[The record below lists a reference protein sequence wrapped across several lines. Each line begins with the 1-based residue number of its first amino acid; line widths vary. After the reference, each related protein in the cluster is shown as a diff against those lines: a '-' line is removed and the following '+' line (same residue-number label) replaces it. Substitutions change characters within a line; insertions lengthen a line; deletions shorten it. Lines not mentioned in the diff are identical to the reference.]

1 MNINLKTLFNPRAVA
16 VIGAADEPKKLGYA
30 IFANLAG
37 NKKRKVYPVNPTFK
51 KVMGRHCYASI
62 KKISAPID
70 LAVIAVKP
78 EIVPVVLKECGEK
91 KIHHA
96 IIITAGFKEIGPE
109 GEKRERELKAI
120 AKKYKINLVG
130 PNCLGVMDTHSNLN
144 ATFGNDLP
152 KAGSIAFVSQSGA
165 VGTAMLDWAALFGV
179 GFSKFISFGNEAGA
193 TENDFLEYL
202 GADKQT
208 TAILMYLEG
217 VSDGQRFFRLAKR
230 ICKKK
235 PVLIL
240 KAGIS
245 ERGQQ
250 AVSSHTGSLAPSH
263 EVFKT
268 ACRQSGVMV
277 VESLGEM
284 FDGARLFN
292 AGFLRAPNN
301 WVILTNGGGPSIVT
315 ADLIE
320 AQNNLS
326 LCDLSEAV
334 KKKLRVVLPPSAAV
348 GNPVDIIGDAPA
360 NRYAAALKIL
370 TAEKSVEGIIV
381 LLTPQKV
388 TEIKETAQVIAKY
401 KTLKPILPLFIGG
414 QAVSAAAPLFAK
426 NKIANFTDP
435 EALVELVAAMA
446 PKIPRKKSAV
456 KHPSS
461 GQPAGRQMWFDEALV
476 LLTKYGLHSV
486 GTFVDKCQNLRRYHD
501 KISFPWAMKV
511 MSEQVVHKTDV
522 GGVEL
527 NVNSIAEA
535 EAAWERASKSVCAKF
550 PGAKI
555 DGFVVQPMI
564 KGVELIIGMKRDPN
578 FGPVIMFGL
587 GGIFVEVLKD
597 ISIRL
602 APVDMDEAVQMI
614 SEIKSA
620 PVLMG
625 ARGQK
630 ALDIK
635 ALAKILVA
643 LSHIALKEKS
653 VLEID
658 LNPVIATESG
668 VDVVDTRII
677 VKK

>member
-1 MNINLKTLFNPRAVA
+1 MILKILFNPRSVA
-16 VIGAADEPKKLGYA
+16 VIGAADDTKKLGYA
-30 IFANLAG
+30 IFANLAN
-37 NKKRKVYPVNPTFK
+37 NKKRKVYPVNPAFK
-51 KVMGRHCYASI
+51 KVMDRHCYASV
-62 KKISAPID
+62 KKISASID

-78 EIVPVVLKECGEK
+78 EIVPIVLKECGEK

-109 GEKRERELKAI
+109 GEKREGELKAI
-120 AKKYKINLVG
+120 AKKYKINIIG

-152 KAGSIAFVSQSGA
+152 KTGSIAFVSQSGA
-165 VGTAMLDWAALFGV
+165 VGTAMLDWAALSGV

-208 TAILMYLEG
+208 SAVLMYLEG

-268 ACRQSGVMV
+268 ACRQSGAMV
-277 VESLGEM
+277 VESLGEL
-284 FDGARLFN
+284 FDAARLFN
-292 AGFLRAPNN
+292 AGFLRAPNK

-326 LCDLSEAV
+326 LSVLSDVV
-334 KKKLRVVLPPSAAV
+334 KKKLKAVLPPTAAV

-360 NRYAAALKIL
+360 NRYAAALKVL

-388 TEIKETAQVIAKY
+388 TEINKTAQVITKY
-401 KTLKPILPLFIGG
+401 KSLKPILPLFIGG
-414 QAVSAAAPLFAK
+414 QEVSSANPVFAK
-426 NKIANFTDP
+426 NRIANFTDP
-435 EALVELVAAMA
+435 EALVELIAAMA
-446 PKIPRKKSAV
+446 PQKAREKISAKSSTPKQMV
-456 KHPSS
+456 
-461 GQPAGRQMWFDEALV
+461 GRQMWFNEASV
-476 LLTKYGLHSV
+476 LFAKYGLHSV
-486 GTFVDKCQNLRRYHD
+486 GNFVDKCQNLKRYHD

-527 NVNSIAEA
+527 NINSVAEA
-535 EAAWERASKSVCAKF
+535 EAAWERVSKSICAKS

-555 DGFVVQPMI
+555 DGFIIQPMI
-564 KGVELIIGMKRDPN
+564 KGTELIIGMKRDPN

-597 ISIRL
+597 VSMRL
-602 APVDMDEAVQMI
+602 APVEMSEAVQMI
-614 SEIKSA
+614 SEIKSS
-620 PVLMG
+620 PILKG

-630 ALDIK
+630 AVDIN

-643 LSHIALKEKS
+643 LSRIALKEKS

-658 LNPVIATESG
+658 LNPVIVNESG
-668 VDVVDTRII
+668 INIVDTRVI

>member
-1 MNINLKTLFNPRAVA
+1 MNLKTLFNPRSVA
-16 VIGAADEPKKLGYA
+16 VIGAADDTKKLGYA
-30 IFANLAG
+30 IFANLAN
-37 NKKRKVYPVNPTFK
+37 NKKRKVYPVNPAFK
-51 KVMGRHCYASI
+51 KVMGRHCYASV
-62 KKISAPID
+62 KKITALVD
-70 LAVIAVKP
+70 LAIIAVKP
-78 EIVPVVLKECGEK
+78 EIVPIVLKECGEK

-96 IIITAGFKEIGPE
+96 IIITAGFKEIGSE
-109 GEKRERELKAI
+109 GEKKEGELKAI
-120 AKKYKINLVG
+120 AKRYKINIIG
-130 PNCLGVMDTHSNLN
+130 PNCLGVMDTYNNLN

-152 KAGSIAFVSQSGA
+152 KAGSVAFVSQSGA
-165 VGTAMLDWAALFGV
+165 VGTAMLDWAALSGV
-179 GFSKFISFGNEAGA
+179 GFSKFISFGNEAGT

-202 GADKQT
+202 GADKET

-217 VSDGQRFFRLAKR
+217 VSDGRRFFRLAKR

-245 ERGQQ
+245 ERGQR

-268 ACRQSGVMV
+268 ACRQSGAMV

-284 FDGARLFN
+284 FDAARLFN
-292 AGFLRAPNN
+292 AGFLRAPNK

-320 AQNNLS
+320 AQNNLA
-326 LCDLSEAV
+326 LSVLSDAV
-334 KKKLRVVLPPSAAV
+334 KKKLKAVLPPTAAL
-348 GNPVDIIGDAPA
+348 GNPVDIIGDASA
-360 NRYAAALKIL
+360 DRYAAALKIL

-388 TEIKETAQVIAKY
+388 TEIEETARVIAKY
-401 KTLKPILPLFIGG
+401 KSLKPILPLFIGG
-414 QAVSAAAPLFAK
+414 REVSVTSSVFTK

-446 PKIPRKKSAV
+446 PKKYREKISERRSTP
-456 KHPSS
+456 
-461 GQPAGRQMWFDEALV
+461 GQMVGRQMWFDEAAV
-476 LLTKYGLHSV
+476 LLAKYGLRSV
-486 GTFVDKCQNLRRYHD
+486 GNFVDKCQNLKRYHD

-511 MSEQVVHKTDV
+511 MSEQVIHKTDI
-522 GGVEL
+522 GGVAL
-527 NVNSIAEA
+527 NINSIAEA
-535 EAAWERASKSVCAKF
+535 EAVWDRISKSVNAKS
-550 PGAKI
+550 PSAKI
-555 DGFVVQPMI
+555 DGFVVQPMT
-564 KGVELIIGMKRDPN
+564 KGIELIIGMKRDPN

-597 ISIRL
+597 VSMRL
-602 APVDMDEAVQMI
+602 APIETDEAAQMI
-614 SEIKSA
+614 NEIKCS
-620 PVLMG
+620 PILKG
-625 ARGQK
+625 ARGHK
-630 ALDIK
+630 AVDVK

-643 LSHIALKEKS
+643 LSRIALKEKS

-658 LNPVIATESG
+658 LNPVIAAENG
-668 VDVVDTRII
+668 INIVDTRII